1 MSLRALVFASRSYT
15 PIPLLIAI
23 LVLADPGVASF
34 IGGGTVA
41 ILGESIRLWAVGY
54 AGSAT
59 RTRHVGAPTLVTDGP
74 YGYVRNPIYVGN
86 FILSLGLCVMAW
98 AWMPYMLGVFILAFG
113 VQYALIVSLEEEHLQ
128 NTFGETYSR
137 YRAHVPRFLPTW
149 TRFPHA
155 SGLPFDL
162 NAAIHSDRRTF
173 QSITAVTLAIALRWY
188 FKQG

>member
-34 IGGGTVA
+34 IGGGAVA

-86 FILSLGLCVMAW
+86 FVLSLGLCIMAW
-98 AWMPYMLGVFILAFG
+98 AWMPYMLGVFILLFG

-137 YRAHVPRFLPTW
+137 YRAGVPRFLPAW

-162 NAAIHSDRRTF
+162 NAAIRSDRRTF
-173 QSITAVTLAIALRWY
+173 QSITAVTLAIVLRWY